1 MGILAAIKL
10 SHEPLNDEELAI
22 VREGLSAQ
30 ALLNNGD
37 LAAIS
42 KSLMV
47 EAFAAIT
54 ESKPDQLADR
64 EHHYNLIRGLKAIEA
79 ELEARV
85 QRKDAI
91 ERRLDAENA
100 DDADPLIDDAS
111 LGVSE

>member
-1 MGILAAIKL
+1 MA
-10 SHEPLNDEELAI
+10 HEPLNEAELLI

-30 ALLNNGD
+30 ALLNDGD
-37 LAAIS
+37 LALVT
-42 KSLMV
+42 KSIMV

-54 ESKPDQLADR
+54 DSTPDQLASR
-64 EHHYNLIRGLKAIEA
+64 EHNYNLIRGLKAIEA

-85 QRKDAI
+85 QRKETI

>member
-1 MGILAAIKL
+1 MQNIAAPL
-10 SHEPLNDEELAI
+10 SDDELAI

-30 ALLNNGD
+30 ALLNGGD
-37 LAAIS
+37 LATVA

-47 EAFAAIT
+47 EAFAAVT
-54 ESKPDQLADR
+54 ESKPDQLAER

-91 ERRLDAENA
+91 ERRLDAEA
-100 DDADPLIDDAS
+100 DNDADPLIDDAD
-111 LGVSE
+111 LGITHE

>member
-1 MGILAAIKL
+1 MP
-10 SHEPLNDEELAI
+10 HEPLTDEELAI

-30 ALLNNGD
+30 ALLNGGE
-37 LAAIS
+37 LALIS
-42 KSLMV
+42 KSIMV

-54 ESKPDQLADR
+54 ESTPDQLASR
-64 EHHYNLIRGLKAIEA
+64 EHNYNLIRGLKAIEA

-91 ERRLDAENA
+91 ERRLDAENTA

-111 LGVSE
+111 LGITE

>member
-1 MGILAAIKL
+1 LTDEEHDIVRVGLAAASL
-10 SHEPLNDEELAI
+10 LADGELA
-22 VREGLSAQ
+22 Q
-30 ALLNNGD
+30 
-37 LAAIS
+37 IS

-54 ESKPDQLADR
+54 ESHPDQLAQR

-91 ERRLDAENA
+91 ERRLDAEA
-100 DDADPLIDDAS
+100 AADADPLIDDAD